1 VAVVFVGRLV
11 GLVNLL
17 ACPGCGR
24 SFRASE
30 VDRSLGIATCGEC
43 GGVLD
48 LRTRSAPTDEQLEA
62 LTRPAPPAPMLPL
75 PQRFQVEDAGGRFS
89 VSWRWRSVATAF
101 LFVFALFW
109 NGFLVVWFST
119 AFASGTT
126 EMALFGSIHALVGV
140 GLAYS
145 VLMQLFNSTRV
156 TLEQGVFQVRHGP
169 LPWLGGGSWKREDL
183 AQLYGEQVVRN
194 TKNGGRVFSYDLRAM
209 LRDGRRVKLVT
220 GLTDKAQ
227 VRWLE
232 RTFETRM
239 GIVDVPVEGELARA

>member
-1 VAVVFVGRLV
+1 
-11 GLVNLL
+11 
-17 ACPGCGR
+17 
-24 SFRASE
+24 
-30 VDRSLGIATCGEC
+30 
-43 GGVLD
+43 
-48 LRTRSAPTDEQLEA
+48 
-62 LTRPAPPAPMLPL
+62 M
-75 PQRFQVEDAGGRFS
+75 
-89 VSWRWRSVATAF
+89 SWRWRSVATAF